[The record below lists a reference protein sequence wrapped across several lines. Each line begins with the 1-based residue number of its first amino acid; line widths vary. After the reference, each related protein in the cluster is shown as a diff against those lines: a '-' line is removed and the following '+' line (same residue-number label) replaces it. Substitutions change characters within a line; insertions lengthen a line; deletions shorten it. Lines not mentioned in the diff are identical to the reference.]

1 VYIGVAPADTKYTS
15 NAILYGVFSIKELEM
30 KPMVPIIFSVTVL
43 VMYTL
48 TGDLGSWLKRRWKG
62 HNA

>member
-1 VYIGVAPADTKYTS
+1 
-15 NAILYGVFSIKELEM
+15 M

-48 TGDLGSWLKRRWKG
+48 TDDLGSWLKQRWKG